1 MVAAPVAMTICH
13 GSNGE
18 RISFTESST
27 IFGPLYCTFRNAGVA
42 CGISHG
48 PHTLDVN
55 KTHNKRE

>member
-27 IFGPLYCTFRNAGVA
+27 IFGPLHCTFIKAGVG
-42 CGISHG
+42 CRIS
-48 PHTLDVN
+48 LDVN
-55 KTHNKRE
+55 YRPIKEND